1 MEKSNGRIEEEKA
14 ILDKIQDIFD
24 SAAHIR
30 SFKIEICGSNAEVT
44 TIRYDIQEFIK
55 PQRKEPIDEQNI
67 RSGNETI

>member
-30 SFKIEICGSNAEVT
+30 SFKIEICGSNIEAT
-44 TIRYDIQEFIK
+44 RIRYDIEETIM
-55 PQRKEPIDEQNI
+55 PQRKEP
-67 RSGNETI
+67 NE